1 MFSQQREDIYQTLAQ
16 AGLLTTK
23 WVSEYQVF
31 TIANSLYP
39 DAIYQYHSEWLGK
52 QSLDIFIP
60 SLNVGIEYQGAQH
73 YRAVELFGGED
84 GLRERKKL
92 DIRKKRLCKE
102 NGIKLV
108 EIKYTDEISVELV
121 KSKIDAV
128 L

>member
-1 MFSQQREDIYQTLAQ
+1 MYA
-16 AGLLTTK
+16 
-23 WVSEYQVF
+23 
-31 TIANSLYP
+31 
-39 DAIYQYHSEWLGK
+39 DAIYQYRADWLGS
-52 QSLDIFIP
+52 QSLDIFVP
-60 SLNVGIEYQGAQH
+60 SINIAVEYQGAQH

-84 GLRERKKL
+84 GLSERKKL